1 MLSKLEIKVC
11 KVEMAE
17 YESLA
22 KYEKDLTRIISETEP
37 PRIKKVSDSLTTG
50 SDKDLEKVLEDKK
63 CLP

>member
-1 MLSKLEIKVC
+1 
-11 KVEMAE
+11 MAE